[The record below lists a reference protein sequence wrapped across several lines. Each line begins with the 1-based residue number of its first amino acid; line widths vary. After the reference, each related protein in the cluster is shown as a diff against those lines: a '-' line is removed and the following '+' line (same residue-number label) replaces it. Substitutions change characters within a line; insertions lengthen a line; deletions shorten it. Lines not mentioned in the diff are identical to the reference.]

1 MSDVGACH
9 VGVDDLMSWVV
20 ALAKV
25 RKPLGV
31 RVAILPGS
39 THEHRLVLVA
49 YRNRVAVGSATRTTP
64 CNLRGSSESG
74 NDTSLMVESARGGT
88 FNQGIVVRV

>member
-31 RVAILPGS
+31 RVAILPDS
-39 THEHRLVLVA
+39 TYEPRPH
-49 YRNRVAVGSATRTTP
+49 
-64 CNLRGSSESG
+64 NLSVTCIG
-74 NDTSLMVESARGGT
+74 
-88 FNQGIVVRV
+88 